1 MGTEVEFQPREFV
14 GYGRCAP
21 NPRWPNDSKVA
32 VQFVLNYEEGGERC
46 VLEGDPTSETFLS
59 EIVGA
64 GEVPGRHMSME
75 SLFEYGSRAGV
86 WRVLRVF
93 ERMRLPLTVFAVG
106 RALEHN
112 QEVAAAFGESGH
124 EIACHGYRWINY
136 QDVDQTVEREHINRA
151 FEIVQKITGKTPVGW
166 YTGRDSPNTRR
177 LVVEHG
183 GFVYDSDSYA
193 DDLPYWTVVTGKKH
207 LVIPYSLDT
216 NDMRCLTVQG
226 FNTGEQLFTYLKDT
240 FDALYAE
247 GAETPKMMS
256 VGLHARIIGR
266 PGRIGALERFIE
278 HVAQHEKVWICRRS
292 DIAAHWIREFATD
305 QVGERAS
312 RGKAFDVPNDGR
324 VP

>member
-1 MGTEVEFQPREFV
+1 
-14 GYGRCAP
+14 
-21 NPRWPNDSKVA
+21 

-64 GEVPGRHMSME
+64 GEVAGRHMSME

-93 ERMRLPLTVFAVG
+93 ERTRLPLTVFAVG

-124 EIACHGYRWINY
+124 EIACHGYRWISY
-136 QDVDQTVEREHINRA
+136 QDVDENVEREHIHRA
-151 FEIVQKITGKTPVGW
+151 CEVVKQTTGKTPVGW

-177 LVVEHG
+177 LVLEHG

-193 DDLPYWTVVTGKKH
+193 DDLPYWTEVTGKRH

-256 VGLHARIIGR
+256 VGLHARIVGR

-278 HVAQHEKVWICRRS
+278 HVTQHEKVWICRRS
-292 DIAAHWIREFATD
+292 DIAAHWTREFATD
-305 QVGERAS
+305 QVGERAR
-312 RGKAFDVPNDGR
+312 RGKAFDVPNDG
-324 VP
+324 